1 MNNTTLKTNNRII
14 SYDVMRIFAAVAVVM
29 IHSVAEFIKDC
40 PVMSIDYAVMNIID
54 SITRFSVP
62 LFVMISGALILDEE
76 KEFSMKKMSRYVLRM
91 LIILYAWSLLYS
103 VILNIV
109 LPIIHD
115 NNISI
120 KLFVNSFIFGNH
132 HQWYLFM
139 VIGLYLITP
148 ILKTFVKKSN
158 IRAVEW
164 FIVLSVAFQFAVP
177 IINLAV
183 NLLSAEEYNIV
194 EQLVG
199 SFKIDFVGGYTTYYI
214 LGWYLKNVD
223 INAKKRKIIYFM
235 SSIGLITTILGVQF
249 VNKSAVQAQDL
260 FYSYLTVNVFLYSM
274 GVFIFLD
281 HFSKKIRNVK
291 LISII
296 ENLSRLTF
304 GVYLIHVFFI
314 NCSKSIINFDNRIV
328 SFLTMWLITT
338 VASFASVYIMSKIPL
353 IKKLIKC

>member
-183 NLLSAEEYNIV
+183 NLLV
-194 EQLVG
+194 
-199 SFKIDFVGGYTTYYI
+199 
-214 LGWYLKNVD
+214 
-223 INAKKRKIIYFM
+223 
-235 SSIGLITTILGVQF
+235 
-249 VNKSAVQAQDL
+249 
-260 FYSYLTVNVFLYSM
+260 
-274 GVFIFLD
+274 
-281 HFSKKIRNVK
+281 
-291 LISII
+291 
-296 ENLSRLTF
+296 
-304 GVYLIHVFFI
+304 
-314 NCSKSIINFDNRIV
+314 
-328 SFLTMWLITT
+328 
-338 VASFASVYIMSKIPL
+338 
-353 IKKLIKC
+353 